1 MSGLSEITLPE
12 GSVLLARMDARGVAS
27 SARPGPAAAAIASTY
42 VEAGGLRPGRHDDVA
57 QATAAA
63 LGVPVATVET
73 VIYAL
78 HDWLKVLLIDS
89 GILLP
94 TDPALRAAALRSAAR
109 IELPATGG
117 AA

>member
-1 MSGLSEITLPE
+1 MNSPLLELPE
-12 GSVLLARMDARGVAS
+12 GSVLLARLDARGVAS
-27 SARPGPAAAAIASTY
+27 SARPGPAAAAIAITY
-42 VEAGGLRPGRHDDVA
+42 VQNDGLRPGMHGHAV
-57 QATAAA
+57 QATADA
-63 LGVPVATVET
+63 LGIPVATVET
-73 VIYAL
+73 VVSAL
-78 HDWLKVLLIDS
+78 HDWLRVALVDS